1 MENISAIGFL
11 LVIQCLITSE
21 LACKGVTLQGDCLK
35 SDGKLFLTSKVV
47 SKVVTPQIFGG
58 LFFFFFHT
66 RVQCTSLLHT
76 QNI

>member
-21 LACKGVTLQGDCLK
+21 LACKGETLQGDCLK

-47 SKVVTPQIFGG
+47 SKVLSPN
-58 LFFFFFHT
+58 FH
-66 RVQCTSLLHT
+66 HG
-76 QNI
+76 